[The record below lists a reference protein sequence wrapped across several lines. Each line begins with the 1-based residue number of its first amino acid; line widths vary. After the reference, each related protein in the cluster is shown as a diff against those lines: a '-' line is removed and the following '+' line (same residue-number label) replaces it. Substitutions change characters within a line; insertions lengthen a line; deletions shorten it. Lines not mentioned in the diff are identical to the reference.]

1 MKKFQKRIFSKKMFP
16 KFVPSSHVL
25 VNLPKKTLDLR
36 PLDKILLKNGFLV
49 ERSRFFVK
57 FSKVRTARRRAE
69 KSAGG
74 PQNRRYATEVLLH
87 INVTLSYVIQ
97 SHTLHMINLMLGCV
111 TLHLVA
117 HVFLSKGCNCI

>member
-49 ERSRFFVK
+49 EKSHFLRNFSGTF
-57 FSKVRTARRRAE
+57 FSKERPARRRRQAA

-74 PQNRRYATEVLLH
+74 PQNCRYATGSGPKKSLKISFEWQGR
-87 INVTLSYVIQ
+87 Y
-97 SHTLHMINLMLGCV
+97 
-111 TLHLVA
+111 
-117 HVFLSKGCNCI
+117 